1 MFGDKL
7 SQKLHTFYNLLLYSA
22 ILYTFYRL
30 ALNYSNFYVF
40 KLETEQNSFPSN
52 NAILGFLVYTRVFN
66 SFCDSIAN

>member
-7 SQKLHTFYNLLLYSA
+7 SQKFHTFYTLLRYSA

-40 KLETEQNSFPSN
+40 KLETEQN
-52 NAILGFLVYTRVFN
+52 
-66 SFCDSIAN
+66 